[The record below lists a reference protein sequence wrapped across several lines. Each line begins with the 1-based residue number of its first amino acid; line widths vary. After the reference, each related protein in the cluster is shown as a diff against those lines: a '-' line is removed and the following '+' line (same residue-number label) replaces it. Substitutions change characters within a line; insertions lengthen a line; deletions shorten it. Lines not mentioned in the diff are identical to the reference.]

1 MSLLVESIKILN
13 GRIYNLRLHEER
25 ANLTRKQLYGLS
37 RALDLRSNIIIPEEY
52 KKGLVKC
59 RIIYREAVHQV
70 SFQPY
75 QKRIISCVK
84 IIENNDIDYSYKWQ
98 KRDNMDALFNM
109 KGKADE
115 IIIVK
120 NGLLTDAYYYNIV
133 CLSGKAL
140 FTPSRPLLHG
150 VMREKLLN
158 NKRIIP
164 WDITVPNLKEFDRIY
179 LVNALTPLGDIHF
192 SPDQIMYE

>member
-1 MSLLVESIKILN
+1 MVESIKILN

-75 QKRIISCVK
+75 QKESSAV
-84 IIENNDIDYSYKWQ
+84 
-98 KRDNMDALFNM
+98 
-109 KGKADE
+109 
-115 IIIVK
+115 
-120 NGLLTDAYYYNIV
+120 
-133 CLSGKAL
+133 
-140 FTPSRPLLHG
+140 
-150 VMREKLLN
+150 
-158 NKRIIP
+158 
-164 WDITVPNLKEFDRIY
+164 
-179 LVNALTPLGDIHF
+179 
-192 SPDQIMYE
+192 